1 MSCFYNKK
9 TFECSICL
17 DDDNNKNRKR
27 KLNCGHKFHFNCI
40 EHWLQNNNRCPL
52 CNGDALPL
60 KKQLEKDFANLPKK
74 YRMLAR
80 LYC

>member
-1 MSCFYNKK
+1 MSCFFNKK

-27 KLNCGHKFHFNCI
+27 KLNCGHKFHFTCI
-40 EHWLQNNNRCPL
+40 EYWLKNYKRCPL
-52 CNGDALPL
+52 CNQDALPL
-60 KKQLEKDFANLPKK
+60 KEQLEKDLK
-74 YRMLAR
+74 YIPNRFKSLYR